1 MNQEKFSIWLVPSD
15 IDVDF
20 IKKIIHSLSKKYLA
34 PPFMPHCTIFSPII
48 DINKAQDTIEQFD
61 QKKFQINV
69 ESICESDDIWK
80 TVFLKLVNDSTLKK
94 INSLFDKA
102 FPHRYHFDP
111 HISLIYKK
119 LDFKKR
125 KSIINKLDM
134 EKSFVIDKISIV
146 CTSDIVEDWETVYS
160 KKLN

>member
-20 IKKIIHSLSKKYLA
+20 INKTIHSLSKKYLA
-34 PPFMPHCTIFSPII
+34 PTFMPHCTIFSPII

-69 ESICESDDIWK
+69 ENIGESDDIWK
-80 TVFLKLVNDSTLKK
+80 TVFLKLVNNSTLKK
-94 INSLFDKA
+94 MNSLFNQA
-102 FPHRYHFDP
+102 FPHIYQFDP

-119 LDFKKR
+119 LDAKKR
-125 KSIINKLDM
+125 KSILSKLDM
-134 EKSFVIDKISIV
+134 KKSFVIDKISIV
-146 CTSDIVEDWETVYS
+146 NTSGLVESWETVYS
-160 KKLN
+160 KRLE